1 MIINW
6 GSNNHNSEQNEIKDY
21 SKFSNNQLLDSF
33 KSDNW
38 SQMKENDRVGV
49 IQELENRT
57 AAEQGREP
65 AVVVSSSRVTS
76 YGSYNSTTNQMN
88 INVSNFS
95 SYETLDTF
103 AHESNHAYQTYCV
116 NNGIGYDEYTRNMM
130 GVETA
135 RDQNGNLYNYAR
147 TSPQYDMQCNELD
160 SNNKA
165 ASFVMGEKDRYSSD
179 PAYKDYIAERDS
191 HFKDVNT
198 ALDNNQAMRTS
209 MQNDQTYT
217 SYVRGD
223 ITEETYNSLSESI
236 NDPNHVDPT
245 VVESHTIGESL
256 SLLNEELNVDINE
269 EMAEENNSYADGV
282 GVTENESSAET
293 VDVSGN
299 DSNDNDN
306 SFGIS

>member
-6 GSNNHNSEQNEIKDY
+6 GSNNHNSEQNETKDY
-21 SKFSNNQLLDSF
+21 SKFSNDQLLDSF

-49 IQELENRT
+49 IQELENRA

-130 GVETA
+130 GVEIA

-165 ASFVMGEKDRYSSD
+165 ASFVIGEKDRYSSD
-179 PAYKDYIAERDS
+179 PAYKDYVAERDS

-236 NDPNHVDPT
+236 NDPNHIDPT
-245 VVESHTIGESL
+245 VSESHTIGESL
-256 SLLNEELNVDINE
+256 SLLNEELNADINE

-282 GVTENESSAET
+282 EITESESNAET

-306 SFGIS
+306 SIGIS

>member
-6 GSNNHNSEQNEIKDY
+6 GSNNHNSEQNETKDY
-21 SKFSNNQLLDSF
+21 SKFSNDQLLDSF

-130 GVETA
+130 EVETA

-165 ASFVMGEKDRYSSD
+165 ASFVIGEKDRYSSD
-179 PAYKDYIAERDS
+179 PAYKDYVAERDS

-236 NDPNHVDPT
+236 NDPNHIDPT
-245 VVESHTIGESL
+245 VSESHTIGESL
-256 SLLNEELNVDINE
+256 SLLNEELNADINE
-269 EMAEENNSYADGV
+269 EMAEENNSYSDSV
-282 GVTENESSAET
+282 GTTESESSAES

-306 SFGIS
+306 SIGIS

>member
-6 GSNNHNSEQNEIKDY
+6 GSNNHNSEQNETKDY
-21 SKFSNNQLLDSF
+21 SKFSNDQLLDSF

-65 AVVVSSSRVTS
+65 AVVVSASRVTS
-76 YGSYNSTTNQMN
+76 YGSFNSTTNQMN

-116 NNGIGYDEYTRNMM
+116 NNGIGYDEYTRNMI

-165 ASFVMGEKDRYSSD
+165 ASFVIGEKDRYSSD
-179 PAYKDYIAERDS
+179 PAYKDYVAERDS

-209 MQNDQTYT
+209 MQNNQTYT
-217 SYVRGD
+217 SYVRSD

-236 NDPNHVDPT
+236 NDPNHIDPT
-245 VVESHTIGESL
+245 VSESHTIGVSL
-256 SLLNEELNVDINE
+256 SLLNEELNADLNE
-269 EMAEENNSYADGV
+269 EMTEENNSYADGI
-282 GVTENESSAET
+282 GITESESSAET
-293 VDVSGN
+293 VDVSRN

-306 SFGIS
+306 SIGIS